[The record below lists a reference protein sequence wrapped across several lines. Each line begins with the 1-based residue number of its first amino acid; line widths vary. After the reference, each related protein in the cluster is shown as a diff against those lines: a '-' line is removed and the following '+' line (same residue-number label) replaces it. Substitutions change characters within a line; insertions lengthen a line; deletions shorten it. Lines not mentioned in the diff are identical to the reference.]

1 MTRCASI
8 CGRTVRLL
16 TLAAATTLH
25 AGDWPTYHGAFTL
38 TGSVPDVLPAAP
50 VRLWKSSVGRAVLN
64 TPVSDGERIYA
75 LSDDGRLVALRLDG
89 SRAWSRI
96 ITRPPDPDGKRAPET
111 FAAPLLLARDTLVAG
126 ASSGLVY
133 TFAAADGQ
141 PRWTYD
147 VHGNIQGSATVV
159 SPAGGTGAVHV
170 VVMEQAAGRLH
181 AIDLATGKRAWL
193 SPPVARCDG
202 SPAVADG
209 NVVFGSCA
217 SALHVMAGDSG
228 RQTATLA
235 LGEGREI
242 AGGVAIHAGVAYAGN
257 RNGELVAADLRNAA
271 VLWRRST
278 DGGECFST
286 PAVTDKTVVFMAGD
300 GVVYALERATGAIRW
315 SFDTGGAAPNSPV
328 ISGADII
335 VSADGKL
342 HLLDLATGA
351 ARWAFAVSDALS
363 PPAVVKNRIVVGA
376 DDGTVCA
383 FGAAE

>member
-96 ITRPPDPDGKRAPET
+96 ITRPPD
-111 FAAPLLLARDTLVAG
+111 
-126 ASSGLVY
+126 GLVY